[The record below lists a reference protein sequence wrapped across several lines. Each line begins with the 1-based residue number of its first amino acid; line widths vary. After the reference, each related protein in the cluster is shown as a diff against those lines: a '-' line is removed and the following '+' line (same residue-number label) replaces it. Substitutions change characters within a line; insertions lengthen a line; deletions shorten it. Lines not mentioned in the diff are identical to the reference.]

1 MAETLPQLPTGLQTV
16 VLSAP
21 GFWGLNTQDSPLDL
35 DVKFAAEANNC
46 VIDKKGRIAARKGT
60 ELVSTN
66 GNSVLGSSAGIEFV
80 KEFVAEDGTKTVFSA
95 GNNLVFTGTTT
106 LADVTPGAATI
117 TANNW
122 QSATLSN
129 KFYLFQSGHTPLVFT
144 AGGSL
149 TRVQDEGAYAGT
161 VPQGN
166 VVIAAFG
173 RLFVANDTAE
183 KSTITWSDLLN
194 GLAWTGGS
202 SGSIDLRK
210 HWPKG
215 YDEIEALAAH
225 NNFLVVF
232 GKRSILIFSGADS
245 PSTMQLHDTIDN
257 IGCVARDTVKS
268 DGKDIYYLSAS
279 GLRTLGRT
287 IQEKSSPIGDASKN
301 VNDDVKNTY
310 QTETANIKGHYNEDE
325 GFYVLSFQNNLISY
339 VFDTR
344 YPLEDGSLRATTWD
358 SLVPLSMT
366 RTDAGLFY
374 IGTSGGVEVYSG
386 YLDRAE
392 TTYDMSW
399 LTHPL
404 SFGAPGNLKFLKGIN
419 VTLDGGSGYQS
430 VVRWA
435 WDYLTQYTTETITL
449 AINNVGEYGIAEYG
463 IAEYSASIA
472 LSNEAT
478 PASGSGKVLTSGL
491 VTTINDKP
499 FSIQQFE
506 VKATIGR
513 VA

>member
-1 MAETLPQLPTGLQTV
+1 MPENISQRPTGLQTIT
-16 VLSAP
+16 LAAP

-35 DVKFAAEANNC
+35 DARFASDANNC
-46 VIDKKGRIAARKGT
+46 VIDKKGRMAARKGT

-66 GNSVLGSSAGIEFV
+66 GAAVLGSGVGIEFV
-80 KEFVAEDGTKTVFSA
+80 DEFIAEDGTKTLFSA
-95 GNNLVFTGTTT
+95 GGLGVFTGTTT
-106 LADVTPGAATI
+106 LVDETPAGATI
-117 TANNW
+117 TANKW

-129 KFYLFQSGHTPLVFT
+129 KFYMFQSGHTPLVFT
-144 AGGSL
+144 AGADL
-149 TRVQDEGAYAGT
+149 TRVQDEGAYTGT
-161 VPQGN
+161 VPQAN
-166 VVIAAFG
+166 AVVAAFG
-173 RLFVANDTAE
+173 RLFVANDVAE
-183 KSTITWSDLLN
+183 KSTITWCDLLN
-194 GLAWTGGS
+194 GLAWDGGS
-202 SGSIDLRK
+202 SGSINLRK
-210 HWPKG
+210 HWPSG
-215 YDEIEALAAH
+215 YDQIEGLAAH

-232 GKRSILIFSGADS
+232 GKKNILIFSGADS
-245 PSTMQLHDTIDN
+245 PSTMSLHDTISN
-257 IGCVARDTVKS
+257 IGCVARDTIQS
-268 DGKDIYYLSAS
+268 DGKEIFYLSAS

-301 VNDDVKNTY
+301 VNDDVKSTY
-310 QTETANIKGHYNEDE
+310 KAETGSIKGHYNQDE
-325 GFYVLSFQNNLISY
+325 GFYILSFQHGVTSY

-344 YPLEDGSLRATTWD
+344 YPLEDGSLRATTWN

-366 RTDAGLFY
+366 RTDAGSLY

-386 YLDRAE
+386 YLDRAAS
-392 TTYDMSW
+392 TYDLAW
-399 LTHPL
+399 ATHPL
-404 SFGAPGNLKFLKGIN
+404 SFGVPGNIKFLKGIN

-430 VVRWA
+430 IVRWA
-435 WDYLTQYTTETITL
+435 WDYQTQYTTDTITL
-449 AINNVGEYGIAEYG
+449 AVNNVGEYGIAEYG

-472 LSNEAT
+472 ISNEAT